1 MERVAF
7 LVDGTGE
14 RIDCLLNPETLE
26 VQRLAGIR
34 TQGTA
39 DGHLPGAGRRD
50 DSLLFTGGGRTELRL
65 DLVFDL
71 DLTDSAP
78 ASATADVRALTC
90 RLWTLAENSPAGGGR
105 PPLVRLVWGK
115 SWNVPGVVAS
125 IAERFDA
132 FGPDGV
138 PRRSWLRLKLVR
150 AGEATEPP
158 VDDLALEPRPGS
170 TVVAAAPSVSAVQV
184 VGAGQP
190 AEHQPAQRTP
200 VRFDLLAATALGDP
214 QNWRALAEHNDIDHP
229 FDVPAGTILTAPTAT
244 EPWRQS

>member
-34 TQGTA
+34 IRGTA
-39 DGHLPGAGRRD
+39 DGHLPSAGQRD
-50 DSLLFTGGGRTELRL
+50 DALQFTGGGRTELRL

-78 ASATADVRALTC
+78 GTSGATTSGDVRALTG
-90 RLWTLAENSPAGGGR
+90 RLWTLAENSAPDGGR

-158 VDDLALEPRPGS
+158 VDDLALEPARAAVNQPPG
-170 TVVAAAPSVSAVQV
+170 AVQAI
-184 VGAGQP
+184 GAGESADGEP
-190 AEHQPAQRTP
+190 VP
-200 VRFDLLAATALGDP
+200 VRFDVLAATAVGDP
-214 QNWRALAEHNDIDHP
+214 LQWRLLAEHNDIANP
-229 FDVPAGTILTAPTAT
+229 FEVPPGMILAAPQPAAKDK
-244 EPWRQS
+244 P